1 MYSCL
6 SFSRRS
12 VSLGELREREGGSR
26 LETQAFESQ
35 VRERSHLPML
45 VFIICCDC
53 VAEESYATAGA
64 EVSYV

>member
-35 VRERSHLPML
+35 VRESSHLPVL
-45 VFIICCDC
+45 VFICCDC
-53 VAEESYATAGA
+53 VAEESYATVGA
-64 EVSYV
+64 EVGYV